1 MDVKTAFL
9 NGELNEEIYMEVPPG
24 SSECIVGQKVC
35 RLRKSLYGL
44 KQAPKQWYEKFHQTI
59 SSFGFVANSSDTCV
73 YSKLFESE
81 CVILCLYV
89 DDMLIFSSNLE
100 AISETKTFLSS
111 HFEMKDMGEVDVI
124 LGVKV
129 IKLGN
134 TFALSQQHYVNKLL
148 VKFNC
153 ENEDH
158 VRTPYDSSF
167 HLTKFTGE
175 AVNQT
180 EYAKTIGSLMFLT
193 NCTRPD
199 VAFAVNRLSRYTSNP
214 SSDHWIALRRVLK
227 YLKGTANWGLKF
239 KGYPPILEGYTDANW
254 VTSKDDV
261 SSTSGFVFTLG
272 GAAVSWKSTK
282 QTCIAR
288 STMESEF
295 IALDTACQEAEWI
308 RSLLADI
315 PVWKKPTPAVS
326 LHCDSQAAIHV
337 AKSTVYNGKKRH
349 LHLRHET
356 VRSLLESGVISME
369 YVKSEKNL
377 ADPLTKGLC
386 RKLVHETA
394 VAMGLGS

>member
-1 MDVKTAFL
+1 GFTQKPGLDYFDTYSPVTKISTIRILFALASINHMHVHQMDVKTAFL

-44 KQAPKQWYEKFHQTI
+44 KQAPKQ
-59 SSFGFVANSSDTCV
+59 C
-73 YSKLFESE
+73 
-81 CVILCLYV
+81 
-89 DDMLIFSSNLE
+89 NLE

-288 STMESEF
+288 
-295 IALDTACQEAEWI
+295 
-308 RSLLADI
+308 
-315 PVWKKPTPAVS
+315 
-326 LHCDSQAAIHV
+326 
-337 AKSTVYNGKKRH
+337 
-349 LHLRHET
+349 
-356 VRSLLESGVISME
+356 
-369 YVKSEKNL
+369 
-377 ADPLTKGLC
+377 
-386 RKLVHETA
+386 
-394 VAMGLGS
+394 

>member
-129 IKLGN
+129 IKL
-134 TFALSQQHYVNKLL
+134 
-148 VKFNC
+148 
-153 ENEDH
+153 
-158 VRTPYDSSF
+158 
-167 HLTKFTGE
+167 
-175 AVNQT
+175 
-180 EYAKTIGSLMFLT
+180 
-193 NCTRPD
+193 
-199 VAFAVNRLSRYTSNP
+199 VNRLSRYTSNP